1 VLEFVEAEVSKIKE
15 RQESDSREMEAKED
29 MLAEMRILNEEL
41 RANIATKTDEIKL
54 LIDRL
59 EAIKRQKDQEV
70 AKVLAQQR
78 QTQSEMRV
86 LI

>member
-1 VLEFVEAEVSKIKE
+1 VEQEVSKIKE

-29 MLAEMRILNEEL
+29 MLAEMRVLNEEL
-41 RANIATKTDEIKL
+41 RANISTKTDEIKL

-59 EAIKRQKDQEV
+59 EAFKRQKDQEV

-78 QTQSEMRV
+78 QT
-86 LI
+86 